1 MNQNKM
7 LQSDEINSNIM
18 EEEAKE
24 TIEQKLDIE
33 VIQKERNEYLEG
45 WKRAK
50 ADFINYKNEE
60 SDRVK
65 RFGLITKEMLILDIL
80 PVLDSFELGIMSSK
94 DEQSKKGME
103 LIRMQLEE
111 VLRRNGLE
119 KINVSLGDQ
128 FNPLYH
134 EAIGEKES
142 EYPDGTIAED
152 VGIGYTLDGRV
163 IRPTRVKISKESK

>member
-1 MNQNKM
+1 
-7 LQSDEINSNIM
+7 M
-18 EEEAKE
+18 EEEKKE
-24 TIEQKLDIE
+24 TIEQELDIE
-33 VIQKERNEYLEG
+33 AIQKERNEYLEG

-65 RFGLITKEMLILDIL
+65 RLGLITKEILIADIL
-80 PVLDSFELGIMSSK
+80 PVLDSFELGVMSSK

-111 VLRRNGLE
+111 VLKRNGLE
-119 KINVSLGDQ
+119 KINVSPGDQ

-142 EYPDGTIAED
+142 EYADGTIAEN
-152 VGIGYTLDGRV
+152 VGIGYMLDGRV
-163 IRPTRVKISKESK
+163 IRPTRVKISKESKLK

>member
-1 MNQNKM
+1 
-7 LQSDEINSNIM
+7 M
-18 EEEAKE
+18 EEEKKE
-24 TIEQKLDIE
+24 ITEKELDIE
-33 VIQKERNEYLEG
+33 TIQKERNEYLEG

-60 SDRVK
+60 TERTK
-65 RFGLITKEMLILDIL
+65 RFSAITKEMIVADIL

-119 KINVSLGDQ
+119 KINASPGDQ

-142 EYPDGTIAED
+142 EYAEGTIAEE
-152 VGIGYTLDGRV
+152 VGIGYTLDGRIV
-163 IRPTRVKISKESK
+163 RPTRVKISKESKK